1 MGPVEDQD
9 GFRLR
14 RISPPCIDR
23 SHMETLGSPDEDQ
36 FLTQL
41 YYFHAKWLEEWKK
54 VCQSSGKSLE
64 QYLREGLSLSIKDK
78 RVRDCSYETA
88 LGLLQG
94 GGIKGQD
101 VLHFFVMKCPH
112 ARDAFLRGELPPYPW
127 RSGAADLVKQPATP
141 ETKPDS
147 TPAQN
152 INIIQNFKNIVGP
165 VHGGPVQTGDQASIN
180 NQDEPEKKKGIVNR
194 LLKFIGAIIVGIIVT
209 VLTDILGDFGWI
221 ERIKTFISGK

>member
-1 MGPVEDQD
+1 
-9 GFRLR
+9 
-14 RISPPCIDR
+14 
-23 SHMETLGSPDEDQ
+23 METLGSPDEDQ

-41 YYFHAKWLEEWKK
+41 YYFHAKWLEEWKR

-147 TPAQN
+147 TPVQI
-152 INIIQNFKNIVGP
+152 INVQNFKGILGNVQAEN
-165 VHGGPVQTGDQASIN
+165 VQTGDQANIN
-180 NQDEPEKKKGIVNR
+180 KQDEPEKKKGILR
-194 LLKFIGAIIVGIIVT
+194 KLWWIIAGVVGFVAS
-209 VLTDILGDFGWI
+209 VLGILEHFGWL
-221 ERIKTFISGK
+221 E

>member
-41 YYFHAKWLEEWKK
+41 YYFHAKWLEEWKR

-147 TPAQN
+147 TPVQI
-152 INIIQNFKNIVGP
+152 INVQNFKGILGNVQAEN
-165 VHGGPVQTGDQASIN
+165 VQTGDQANIN
-180 NQDEPEKKKGIVNR
+180 KQDEPEKKKGILR
-194 LLKFIGAIIVGIIVT
+194 KLWWIIAGVVGFVAS
-209 VLTDILGDFGWI
+209 VLGILEHFGWL
-221 ERIKTFISGK
+221 E